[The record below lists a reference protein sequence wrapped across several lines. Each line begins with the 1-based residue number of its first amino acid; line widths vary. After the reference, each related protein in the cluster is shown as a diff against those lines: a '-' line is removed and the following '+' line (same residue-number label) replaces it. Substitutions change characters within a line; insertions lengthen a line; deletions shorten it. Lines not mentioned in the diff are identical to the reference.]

1 MILWSY
7 SQQNKICGALL
18 ESSLKCC
25 VYFIL
30 TSFGKATKAA
40 LSYIASIFPIISE
53 SISKISI
60 SISENAIINE
70 NKNNSNYKIELEFR
84 NPSLLTLPA
93 GETEFFVFY
102 DDEMVGKGNLESFT
116 LYPISSIYVEGTF
129 TTDTNS
135 DESKS
140 VKISGITKYDL
151 LVTTIEV
158 PFDYYPTDE
167 QTRKFIQ

>member
-1 MILWSY
+1 MKSLKKKSTIILFLLLVSILGY
-7 SQQNKICGALL
+7 SQY
-18 ESSLKCC
+18 ES
-25 VYFIL
+25 V
-30 TSFGKATKAA
+30 
-40 LSYIASIFPIISE
+40 
-53 SISKISI
+53 SKISV
-60 SISENAIINE
+60 SISENAIMNE

-135 DESKS
+135 NESKS

-158 PFDYYPTDE
+158 PFDYYPTNE

>member
-1 MILWSY
+1 MKSLKKKSTIILFLLLVSILGY
-7 SQQNKICGALL
+7 SQY
-18 ESSLKCC
+18 ES
-25 VYFIL
+25 V
-30 TSFGKATKAA
+30 
-40 LSYIASIFPIISE
+40 
-53 SISKISI
+53 SKISV
-60 SISENAIINE
+60 SISENLIMHE
-70 NKNNSNYKIELEFR
+70 NKNNSNYKIELEFQ

>member
-1 MILWSY
+1 VKSVKKKSTIILFLLLAGILVY
-7 SQQNKICGALL
+7 SQYQ
-18 ESSLKCC
+18 S
-25 VYFIL
+25 
-30 TSFGKATKAA
+30 
-40 LSYIASIFPIISE
+40 ASEISV
-53 SISKISI
+53 

-70 NKNNSNYKIELEFR
+70 DNSNYKIELEFT

-102 DDEMVGKGNLESFT
+102 DDEVVGEGNLESFT
-116 LYPISSIYVEGTF
+116 LYPISSTYVAGTF
-129 TTDTNS
+129 TTDSNS

-151 LVTTIEV
+151 WVTTINV
-158 PFDYYPTDE
+158 PFDYYPTKE

>member
-1 MILWSY
+1 MKSLKKKSTIILFLLLVSILGY
-7 SQQNKICGALL
+7 SQY
-18 ESSLKCC
+18 ES
-25 VYFIL
+25 V
-30 TSFGKATKAA
+30 
-40 LSYIASIFPIISE
+40 
-53 SISKISI
+53 SKISV
-60 SISENAIINE
+60 SIAENAIINE
-70 NKNNSNYKIELEFR
+70 NKNDSNYKIELEFR

-151 LVTTIEV
+151 LITTIEV

>member
-1 MILWSY
+1 MKSLKKKSTIILFLLLVSILGY
-7 SQQNKICGALL
+7 SQY
-18 ESSLKCC
+18 ES
-25 VYFIL
+25 V
-30 TSFGKATKAA
+30 
-40 LSYIASIFPIISE
+40 
-53 SISKISI
+53 SKISI
-60 SISENAIINE
+60 SISENAIISE
-70 NKNNSNYKIELEFR
+70 DKNNSNYKIELEFR

-151 LVTTIEV
+151 LITTIEI

>member
-1 MILWSY
+1 MKSLKKKSTIILFLLLVSILGY
-7 SQQNKICGALL
+7 SQY
-18 ESSLKCC
+18 ES
-25 VYFIL
+25 V
-30 TSFGKATKAA
+30 
-40 LSYIASIFPIISE
+40 
-53 SISKISI
+53 SKISI
-60 SISENAIINE
+60 SISENAIISE
-70 NKNNSNYKIELEFR
+70 DKNNSNYKIELKFR

-140 VKISGITKYDL
+140 IKISGITKYDL

>member
-1 MILWSY
+1 MKLLKKKSTIILFLLLVSILGY
-7 SQQNKICGALL
+7 SQY
-18 ESSLKCC
+18 ES
-25 VYFIL
+25 V
-30 TSFGKATKAA
+30 
-40 LSYIASIFPIISE
+40 
-53 SISKISI
+53 SKISV

-70 NKNNSNYKIELEFR
+70 DRNNSNYKIELEFR
-84 NPSLLTLPA
+84 NPSLLTLAA

-102 DDEMVGKGNLESFT
+102 DDDMVGKGNLESFT

-140 VKISGITKYDL
+140 IKISGITKYDL

>member
-1 MILWSY
+1 MKSLKKKSTIILFLLLVSILGY
-7 SQQNKICGALL
+7 SQY
-18 ESSLKCC
+18 ES
-25 VYFIL
+25 V
-30 TSFGKATKAA
+30 
-40 LSYIASIFPIISE
+40 
-53 SISKISI
+53 SKISI

-70 NKNNSNYKIELEFR
+70 DKNNSNYKIELEFR

>member
-1 MILWSY
+1 MKSLKKKSTIILFLLLVSILGY
-7 SQQNKICGALL
+7 SQY
-18 ESSLKCC
+18 ES
-25 VYFIL
+25 V
-30 TSFGKATKAA
+30 
-40 LSYIASIFPIISE
+40 
-53 SISKISI
+53 SKISV

-93 GETEFFVFY
+93 GETEFFVFN

-116 LYPISSIYVEGTF
+116 LNPISSIYVEGTF

-151 LVTTIEV
+151 LITTIEV

>member
-1 MILWSY
+1 MKSLKKKSVIILFLLLVSIVGY
-7 SQQNKICGALL
+7 SQY
-18 ESSLKCC
+18 ES
-25 VYFIL
+25 V
-30 TSFGKATKAA
+30 
-40 LSYIASIFPIISE
+40 
-53 SISKISI
+53 SKISV
-60 SISENAIINE
+60 SISENAIMNE

-151 LVTTIEV
+151 LITTIEV

>member
-1 MILWSY
+1 MKSLKKKSIIILFLLLVSILGY
-7 SQQNKICGALL
+7 SQY
-18 ESSLKCC
+18 ES
-25 VYFIL
+25 V
-30 TSFGKATKAA
+30 
-40 LSYIASIFPIISE
+40 
-53 SISKISI
+53 SKISI
-60 SISENAIINE
+60 SISENTIISE
-70 NKNNSNYKIELEFR
+70 DKNNSNYKIELEFR